1 VLKASSGTW
10 TPGGQSYASPTYAP
24 PLSSATPA
32 PALAGDDNGD
42 AADFAAYLAASCD
55 GAGDTPASSAASD
68 GDADFLRYMLQS
80 RPKEA
85 DDDVAASASA
95 VRVAAPEG
103 PSFGLAARLKI
114 TQLVKRF
121 PMVPAETVEQCFVGQ
136 GTDVDGTAAALRE
149 IFGEEYDIV
158 HVERAAETAA
168 AAERARNPPPSQR
181 ERALAFAPPPL
192 APQVKFFFS
201 VHYDCFLV
209 LLYCCNNNTIL
220 FFQHAFALRAHDVTW
235 VESGS
240 AVAADYAALRGEATQ
255 QSILR
260 NKFFEQ
266 ATAAYNRG
274 DSARA
279 KKLSSIGKGHQV
291 KADLLHAQVSFLC
304 NLDMTCS
311 LQQTYRALLLYTQ
324 AARAILEKRT
334 AALEPKARATTLDL
348 HGLHVAEAY
357 AVLAERL
364 PQMTASGHRT
374 AVVITGAGEHSRL
387 GKAHLLDR
395 VRDWLRD
402 EGYTCREKGAG
413 GGGRGRGG
421 TFIVQLQY

>member
-1 VLKASSGTW
+1 
-10 TPGGQSYASPTYAP
+10 
-24 PLSSATPA
+24 
-32 PALAGDDNGD
+32 
-42 AADFAAYLAASCD
+42 
-55 GAGDTPASSAASD
+55 
-68 GDADFLRYMLQS
+68 
-80 RPKEA
+80 
-85 DDDVAASASA
+85 
-95 VRVAAPEG
+95 
-103 PSFGLAARLKI
+103 
-114 TQLVKRF
+114 
-121 PMVPAETVEQCFVGQ
+121 
-136 GTDVDGTAAALRE
+136 
-149 IFGEEYDIV
+149 
-158 HVERAAETAA
+158 
-168 AAERARNPPPSQR
+168 
-181 ERALAFAPPPL
+181 
-192 APQVKFFFS
+192 
-201 VHYDCFLV
+201 
-209 LLYCCNNNTIL
+209 
-220 FFQHAFALRAHDVTW
+220 VTW

-304 NLDMTCS
+304 NVYDLS
-311 LQQTYRALLLYTQ
+311 PAANLQCPPIIYAQ

-421 TFIVQLQY
+421 TCIVQLQY